1 MWSSTRNVYTS
12 NINMKCVKKLRL
24 IHAAPTSRP
33 HVHNAVLGD
42 TPGNLEAFFDD
53 PMCQCAWCDYPE
65 AEVTLQPLG
74 DGIASLLLN
83 RKQTN

>member
-1 MWSSTRNVYTS
+1 
-12 NINMKCVKKLRL
+12 MKCVKNLRG
-24 IHAAPTSRP
+24 IHVAPTSRL

-42 TPGNLEAFFDD
+42 TPDNLEAFFDD
-53 PMCQCAWCDYPE
+53 LMCRCAWRDYPE

-74 DGIASLLLN
+74 DRIASLLLN